1 MGMALPPSNQPGS
14 RAQSQSLYRKYRPT
28 SFDPDELVGQEHI
41 ARTLQ
46 NAIALD
52 RVAHAYLFCG
62 PRGTGKTSTAR
73 LLAKAVNCLD
83 PDPAARPCNQC
94 AACDAINSGSTVDI
108 IEIDAASNR
117 GVDDIRDL
125 REKVKYAPTQLRV
138 KFYIIDEAHQL
149 TKDAF
154 NAFLKTLEE
163 PPPHVK
169 FVLATTEAD
178 KLPDTVASRCQ
189 RFDFHRIPLA
199 SAVGRLRTICER
211 EGLTVEDDAL
221 QLIARQSTGSLRDAE
236 GLLDQLAL
244 YRDSD
249 GSSMVTADA
258 VRQMLGLSRNDRMIE
273 LVDALARRD
282 AGAGLRLIAD
292 AAEGG
297 EDVHQLNRQF
307 VGYLRMLLHLSAGG
321 RDEEADDTA
330 RRQAELFTLH
340 DLVRFVHA
348 FSAIEGAINR
358 GSFAQLP
365 LEIAFVEAV
374 LPAQVMAPLAAQPA
388 PTAQPERP
396 AYVPPESMR
405 AVPPAVRPG
414 AAETRR
420 TPPDY
425 AATPEPTPPRP
436 IERRGSS
443 INLPPIAPPDQ
454 TIEPTVVAPRP
465 GQESPALERLV
476 ASWMQIRRDVKTSNA
491 RIAALLASAD
501 PTVVRDSEIVLV
513 SPYEFHRNKLNE
525 DGARRVVEDVI
536 SRYMGSPYR
545 LICVDPN
552 DSRSQARPTTA
563 LTVEQP
569 ATPINGDHIHPAEV
583 PTPPPAEPDP
593 VDDQRVRAAKSI
605 FDATELDSEG

>member
-1 MGMALPPSNQPGS
+1 MALPPNDPPVN

-41 ARTLQ
+41 TRTLQ

-83 PDPAARPCNQC
+83 PDPAARPCNHC
-94 AACDAINSGSTVDI
+94 AACDAINSGAAVDI

-117 GVDDIRDL
+117 GIDDIRDL
-125 REKVKYAPTQLRV
+125 REKVGYAPAQLRV

-149 TKDAF
+149 TPAAF

-178 KLPDTVASRCQ
+178 KLLDTVASRCQ

-211 EGLTVEDDAL
+211 EGLEVEEDAL

-244 YRDSD
+244 YRDAE
-249 GSSMVTADA
+249 GSSLVTADA
-258 VRQMLGLSRNDRMIE
+258 VRQLLGLSRNDRMIE
-273 LVDALARRD
+273 LVDALAARD

-307 VGYLRMLLHLSAGG
+307 VGYLRLLLHLRAGG
-321 RDEEADDTA
+321 RDADADDEA
-330 RRQAELFTLH
+330 RRQADLFTLH
-340 DLVRFVHA
+340 DLVRFTQA
-348 FSAIEGAINR
+348 FSSIEGAINR

-374 LPAQVMAPLAAQPA
+374 LPPPVSSSAASPA
-388 PTAQPERP
+388 PMQSVSPPSVQPEPRGP
-396 AYVPPESMR
+396 AQARSAEPPRS
-405 AVPPAVRPG
+405 APSYDAPPP
-414 AAETRR
+414 
-420 TPPDY
+420 
-425 AATPEPTPPRP
+425 PTPIRSPNRQ
-436 IERRGSS
+436 GSS
-443 INLPPIAPPDQ
+443 INLPPVSDDERVLARP
-454 TIEPTVVAPRP
+454 VAPSTPVTPPAP
-465 GQESPALERLV
+465 GSPALERLV
-476 ASWMQIRRDVKTSNA
+476 ASWTQIRRDVKSSNA

-501 PTVVRDSEIVLV
+501 PTVVRETEIVLV

-536 SRYMGSPYR
+536 SRHMGGTYQ
-545 LICVDPN
+545 LICVDPS
-552 DSRSQARPTTA
+552 DSRSQARPTAVVTS
-563 LTVEQP
+563 EPP
-569 ATPINGDHIHPAEV
+569 ATSNGNH
-583 PTPPPAEPDP
+583 AEPFEPAPAQDP
-593 VDDQRVRAAKSI
+593 APAPSEDPRLRAAKAI
-605 FDATELDSEG
+605 FDASEDDSDI

>member
-1 MGMALPPSNQPGS
+1 MALPPSDPPEH

-41 ARTLQ
+41 TRTLQ

-83 PDPAARPCNQC
+83 PDPAARPCNHC
-94 AACDAINSGSTVDI
+94 AACDAINSGAAVDI

-117 GVDDIRDL
+117 GIDDIRDL
-125 REKVKYAPTQLRV
+125 REKVGYAPAQLRV

-149 TKDAF
+149 TPAAF

-169 FVLATTEAD
+169 FVLATTEPD
-178 KLPDTVASRCQ
+178 KLLETVASRCQ

-211 EGLTVEDDAL
+211 EGLEVEEDAL
-221 QLIARQSTGSLRDAE
+221 NLIARQSTGSLRDAE

-244 YRDSD
+244 YRDAE
-249 GSSMVTADA
+249 GSSVVTADA
-258 VRQMLGLSRNDRMIE
+258 VRQLLGLSRNDRMIE
-273 LVDALARRD
+273 LVDALAARD

-307 VGYLRMLLHLSAGG
+307 VGYLRLLLHLRAGG
-321 RDEEADDTA
+321 RDAEADDEA
-330 RRQAELFTLH
+330 RRQADLFTLH
-340 DLVRFVHA
+340 DLVRFTQA
-348 FSAIEGAINR
+348 FSSIEGAINR

-374 LPAQVMAPLAAQPA
+374 LPPTVSAAAAPQAS
-388 PTAQPERP
+388 TQPERP
-396 AYVPPESMR
+396 ASAPSEPRGSAQSRSAEPRSAPSYD
-405 AVPPAVRPG
+405 APPAP
-414 AAETRR
+414 
-420 TPPDY
+420 
-425 AATPEPTPPRP
+425 PTPIRSPSRQ
-436 IERRGSS
+436 GSS
-443 INLPPIAPPDQ
+443 INLPPVSEEERAPARPA
-454 TIEPTVVAPRP
+454 APVTPAP
-465 GQESPALERLV
+465 GSPALERLV
-476 ASWMQIRRDVKTSNA
+476 ASWTQIRRDVKTANA

-501 PTVVRDSEIVLV
+501 PTVVRETEIVLV

-536 SRYMGSPYR
+536 SRHMGGTYQ
-545 LICVDPN
+545 LICVDPT
-552 DSRSQARPTTA
+552 DSRSQARPTAVVTA
-563 LTVEQP
+563 EP
-569 ATPINGDHIHPAEV
+569 AATSNGNHDE
-583 PTPPPAEPDP
+583 PAEPESASAPTPDP
-593 VDDQRVRAAKSI
+593 APTEDPRLRAAKSI
-605 FDATELDSEG
+605 FDASEDDSEG

>member
-1 MGMALPPSNQPGS
+1 MALPSNNPPGN

-83 PDPAARPCNQC
+83 PDPAARPCNHC
-94 AACDAINSGSTVDI
+94 AACDAINTGSTVDI

-211 EGLTVEDDAL
+211 EGLSVEDDAL

-244 YRDSD
+244 YRDSE
-249 GSSMVTADA
+249 GSNTVTADA
-258 VRQMLGLSRNDRMIE
+258 VRQMLGLSRNERMIE
-273 LVDALARRD
+273 FVEALSQRD

-292 AAEGG
+292 AAESG
-297 EDVHQLNRQF
+297 EDIHQLNRQL
-307 VGYLRMLLHLSAGG
+307 VGYLRMLLHLRAGG
-321 RDEEADDTA
+321 RDDEADDDA
-330 RRQAELFTLH
+330 RRQAKLFTLH
-340 DLVRFVHA
+340 DLVRFAQA
-348 FSAIEGAINR
+348 FSSIEGAINR

-374 LPAQVMAPLAAQPA
+374 LPEQPIAAVPMQPA
-388 PTAQPERP
+388 PQAQPERP
-396 AYVPPESMR
+396 AAVPPDSMR
-405 AVPPAVRPG
+405 AVPSGGRSS
-414 AAETRR
+414 AAESRR
-420 TPPDY
+420 AASEY
-425 AATPEPTPPRP
+425 AATSAPAPDLPF
-436 IERRGSS
+436 ERRGSS
-443 INLPPIAPPDQ
+443 INLPPISSPAPPIQ
-454 TIEPTVVAPRP
+454 PAPASVSQD
-465 GQESPALERLV
+465 QESPALERLV
-476 ASWMQIRRDVKTSNA
+476 ASWTQIRRDVKTANA
-491 RIAALLASAD
+491 RIAALLASTD
-501 PTVVRDSEIVLV
+501 PTVVRDTEIVLV
-513 SPYEFHRNKLNE
+513 S
-525 DGARRVVEDVI
+525 
-536 SRYMGSPYR
+536 
-545 LICVDPN
+545 
-552 DSRSQARPTTA
+552 
-563 LTVEQP
+563 
-569 ATPINGDHIHPAEV
+569 
-583 PTPPPAEPDP
+583 
-593 VDDQRVRAAKSI
+593 
-605 FDATELDSEG
+605 

>member
-1 MGMALPPSNQPGS
+1 MALPPSDPPEN

-41 ARTLQ
+41 TRTLQ

-83 PDPAARPCNQC
+83 PDPAARPCNHC
-94 AACDAINSGSTVDI
+94 AACDAINSGAAVDI

-117 GVDDIRDL
+117 GIDDIRDL
-125 REKVKYAPTQLRV
+125 REKVGYAPAQLRV

-149 TKDAF
+149 TPAAF

-169 FVLATTEAD
+169 FVLATTEPD
-178 KLPDTVASRCQ
+178 KLLDTVASRCQ

-199 SAVGRLRTICER
+199 SAVARLRTICER
-211 EGLTVEDDAL
+211 EGLEVEEDAL
-221 QLIARQSTGSLRDAE
+221 NLIARQSTGSLRDAE

-244 YRDSD
+244 YRDAE
-249 GSSMVTADA
+249 GSSLVTADA
-258 VRQMLGLSRNDRMIE
+258 VRQLLGLSRNDRMIE
-273 LVDALARRD
+273 LVDALVARD

-307 VGYLRMLLHLSAGG
+307 VGYLRLLLHLRAGG
-321 RDEEADDTA
+321 RDAEADDEA
-330 RRQAELFTLH
+330 RRQADLFTLH
-340 DLVRFVHA
+340 DLVRFTQA

-374 LPAQVMAPLAAQPA
+374 LPPPVSASAAPQPQPA
-388 PTAQPERP
+388 MQPERP
-396 AYVPPESMR
+396 ARPQPEPRSVDR
-405 AVPPAVRPG
+405 APIAEPRPAPSYDAPPAP
-414 AAETRR
+414 
-420 TPPDY
+420 
-425 AATPEPTPPRP
+425 PTPIRSPNRQ
-436 IERRGSS
+436 GSS
-443 INLPPIAPPDQ
+443 INLPPVSDEERAPSRSA
-454 TIEPTVVAPRP
+454 APATP
-465 GQESPALERLV
+465 PATGSPALERLV
-476 ASWMQIRRDVKTSNA
+476 ASWTQIRRDVKTANA

-501 PTVVRDSEIVLV
+501 PTVVRETEVVLV

-536 SRYMGSPYR
+536 SRHMGGTYQ
-545 LICVDPN
+545 LICVDPS
-552 DSRSQARPTTA
+552 DSRSQARPSAVVTA
-563 LTVEQP
+563 EPP
-569 ATPINGDHIHPAEV
+569 ATNGSHDEPDATPA
-583 PTPPPAEPDP
+583 PPASDP
-593 VDDQRVRAAKSI
+593 APADDSRLRAAKAI
-605 FDATELDSEG
+605 FDASEDDSEG

>member
-1 MGMALPPSNQPGS
+1 MALLPSDPPEN

-41 ARTLQ
+41 TRTLQ

-83 PDPAARPCNQC
+83 PDPAARPCNHC

-125 REKVKYAPTQLRV
+125 REKVGYAPNQLRV

-149 TKDAF
+149 TRDAF

-178 KLPDTVASRCQ
+178 KLPDTIASRCQ

-199 SAVGRLRTICER
+199 SAVARLRTICER
-211 EGLTVEDDAL
+211 EGLEVEDDAL

-244 YRDSD
+244 YRDAE
-249 GSSMVTADA
+249 GSSLVTADA
-258 VRQMLGLSRNDRMIE
+258 VRQLLGLSRNDRMIE
-273 LVDALARRD
+273 LVEALAARD

-307 VGYLRMLLHLSAGG
+307 VGYLRLLLHLRAGG
-321 RDEEADDTA
+321 RDAEADDEA
-330 RRQAELFTLH
+330 RRQANLFTLH
-340 DLVRFVHA
+340 DLVRFTQA
-348 FSAIEGAINR
+348 FSSIEGAINR

-374 LPAQVMAPLAAQPA
+374 LPPAVSVATVPQAPAQPA
-388 PTAQPERP
+388 PSPSPSEPGSVERTPRAESQPAP
-396 AYVPPESMR
+396 SYDA
-405 AVPPAVRPG
+405 PPAP
-414 AAETRR
+414 
-420 TPPDY
+420 
-425 AATPEPTPPRP
+425 PTPFRSPNRQ
-436 IERRGSS
+436 GSS
-443 INLPPIAPPDQ
+443 INLPPVSDEERAPVR
-454 TIEPTVVAPRP
+454 PTAPATPPVP
-465 GQESPALERLV
+465 GSPALERLV
-476 ASWMQIRRDVKTSNA
+476 ASWTQIRRDVKTSNA

-501 PTVVRDSEIVLV
+501 PTVVRETEIVLV

-536 SRYMGSPYR
+536 SRHMGGTYQ
-545 LICVDPN
+545 LICVDPS
-552 DSRSQARPTTA
+552 DSRSQARSNAVLTAEPPTTNGMHDEPEA
-563 LTVEQP
+563 PPPTP
-569 ATPINGDHIHPAEV
+569 AADPTPAE
-583 PTPPPAEPDP
+583 DP
-593 VDDQRVRAAKSI
+593 RLRAAKAI
-605 FDATELDSEG
+605 FDASEDDSEG

>member
-1 MGMALPPSNQPGS
+1 MALQPSGHSGIP
-14 RAQSQSLYRKYRPT
+14 AQSQSLYRKYRPT

-83 PDPAARPCNQC
+83 QDPAARPCNHC
-94 AACDAINSGSTVDI
+94 AACDAINSGSAVDI

-149 TKDAF
+149 TRDAF

-169 FVLATTEAD
+169 FVLATTEPD

-189 RFDFHRIPLA
+189 RFDFRRIPL
-199 SAVGRLRTICER
+199 SAAIGRLRTICEK
-211 EGLTVEDDAL
+211 EGLEVEDDAL
-221 QLIARQSTGSLRDAE
+221 NLIARQSTGSLRDAE

-244 YRDSD
+244 FRDAS
-249 GSSMVTADA
+249 GSNVVTADA
-258 VRQMLGLSRNDRMIE
+258 VRGVLGLSRNERLIE
-273 LVDALARRD
+273 LVDALSKRD

-292 AAEGG
+292 AAESG

-307 VGYLRMLLHLSAGG
+307 VGYLRMLLHLRAGG
-321 RDEEADDTA
+321 RNEEADDAA
-330 RRQAELFTLH
+330 RQQANAFTLQ
-340 DLVRFVHA
+340 DLVRFTHA
-348 FSAIEGAINR
+348 FSAIEGTINR

-374 LPAQVMAPLAAQPA
+374 LPPGGPQQAVAAPVESIQ
-388 PTAQPERP
+388 QPERP
-396 AYVPPESMR
+396 AYVPADPMR
-405 AVPPAVRPG
+405 AVPG
-414 AAETRR
+414 AARGARPSRR
-420 TPPDY
+420 
-425 AATPEPTPPRP
+425 EP
-436 IERRGSS
+436 SDF
-443 INLPPIAPPDQ
+443 APPDEAPPVRQ
-454 TIEPTVVAPRP
+454 AEPPRTQAPSTASSRPQIADTAREPQPVVADT
-465 GQESPALERLV
+465 SPSLERLV
-476 ASWMQIRRDVKTSNA
+476 ANWTQIRRDVKTANA
-491 RIAALLASAD
+491 RLAALLASAD
-501 PTVVRDSEIVLV
+501 PSIVRDDQVVLV

-525 DGARRVVEDVI
+525 DSARRVVEDVI
-536 SRYMGSPYR
+536 SRYMGAAFR
-545 LICVDPN
+545 LICVDP
-552 DSRSQARPTTA
+552 DDARTQVRPANTPA
-563 LTVEQP
+563 VDHPSSNGNGHRPVEQIAP
-569 ATPINGDHIHPAEV
+569 EP
-583 PTPPPAEPDP
+583 EPDP
-593 VDDQRVRAAKSI
+593 IEDPRIRAAKSI
-605 FDATELDSEG
+605 FNATELEPEN